1 VFWFRLKSLHVN
13 EGPCGKSCCLN
24 LRMRQESPMAK
35 AKVQMSTE
43 FTEIKTTVSELAR
56 KVNAIQKELKE

>member
-1 VFWFRLKSLHVN
+1 
-13 EGPCGKSCCLN
+13 
-24 LRMRQESPMAK
+24 MAK

-56 KVNAIQKELKE
+56 KVNAIRKELKEQSTSFTGQNYFLQIAK